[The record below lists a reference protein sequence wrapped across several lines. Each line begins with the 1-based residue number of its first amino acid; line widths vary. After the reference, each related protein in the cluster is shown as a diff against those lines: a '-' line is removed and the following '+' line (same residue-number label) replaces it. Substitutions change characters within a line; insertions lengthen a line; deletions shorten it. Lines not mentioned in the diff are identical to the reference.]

1 MSNAEPRRYLRL
13 GCVLIL
19 VMGLCC
25 AMLIYLLAKDV
36 PDDSLGYVIAN
47 GAPHPL

>member
-1 MSNAEPRRYLRL
+1 MPNLEDTCAWVVSI
-13 GCVLIL
+13 IL